1 MTSKR
6 QRKWLSNQE
15 SQIKTQRR
23 ILIDHL
29 YKMLEELEGRSIPRN
44 GYGFPF
50 SMLASGVNKGL
61 ESFVSLVDRGV
72 LKALQKL
79 RNHNKSRKR

>member
-1 MTSKR
+1 MKSKR
-6 QRKWLSNQE
+6 QRKWLRNQE
-15 SQIKTQRR
+15 YQINLQRR

-29 YKMLEELEGRSIPRN
+29 YKMLEELEGRSIPRS

-61 ESFVSLVDRGV
+61 NVFESLETAQANRYCAI
-72 LKALQKL
+72 L
-79 RNHNKSRKR
+79 

>member
-1 MTSKR
+1 MKSKR
-6 QRKWLSNQE
+6 QRKWLRNQE
-15 SQIKTQRR
+15 DQINLQRR

-50 SMLASGVNKGL
+50 SMLVSGINKGL
-61 ESFVSLVDRGV
+61 DAFESLVDRGV